1 MGNPYAAKTV
11 RRPKSATTSQEYVT
25 SAQVDNSTGMDLG
38 VSDLNVSDV
47 LDLVGTDKEL
57 AIAAL
62 NEEKEGKAR
71 KTLISELEEIV
82 DA

>member
-11 RRPKSATTSQEYVT
+11 RPKSSAVVQE
-25 SAQVDNSTGMDLG
+25 SAPSVQADDSVGRDLG
-38 VSDLNVSDV
+38 VADLNVSDV